1 MKQKNL
7 IAFVLTGLFLV
18 NLFVANSGNL
28 LGLLS
33 GEKITVVNPFC
44 KKSKT
49 SNTDG
54 TATLIEYASVQ
65 ALEIPVICTTAID
78 FKNASFSLIL
88 AEDNFKNYIFND
100 ELYSELFSKR
110 FYIPPRV

>member
-7 IAFVLTGLFLV
+7 IAFLLTGLFLV
-18 NLFVANSGNL
+18 NLFVAHSGNL

-44 KKSKT
+44 KKLKA
-49 SNTDG
+49 SNTNGDS
-54 TATLIEYASVQ
+54 ATIDYASIQ
-65 ALEIPVICTTAID
+65 ALQIPVICTTAID
-78 FKNASFSLIL
+78 LMNPSFSLIL

-100 ELYSELFSKR
+100 ELYSELFSKQ